1 MAKRSSINEIVPLKH
16 YFSVLE
22 LGLPDAT
29 LVFDNPDLG
38 ESFGGIF
45 DRLNLDVGDNS
56 DYLQYVR
63 QSSMVFEDIVDGQ
76 VTSKTVAVFL
86 ARNAEGTIFSLPIA
100 AIFAKNF
107 KDASMVQGDIFTFR
121 RTTDVTKKKGRGIG
135 NIMETYEIKVLV
147 RHR

>member
-1 MAKRSSINEIVPLKH
+1 MAKTSAAKEIAPVKQ

-22 LGLPDAT
+22 LGLPASE

-38 ESFGGIF
+38 ESFGGTF
-45 DRLNLDVGDNS
+45 DRLILNVGDIS
-56 DYLQYVR
+56 EYLQYVR
-63 QSSMVFEDIVDGQ
+63 QSSMVFEDIADGQ

-100 AIFAKNF
+100 AIFVKNF
-107 KDASMVQGDIFTFR
+107 KDANMVQGDIFTFR
-121 RTTDVTKKKGRGIG
+121 RTGDVTKKKGRGTG
-135 NIMETYEIKVLV
+135 NIMETYEIKVLL